1 MRSYQQ
7 FCPAARALDVVGER
21 WSLLVIRDL
30 LTGPKRYTDLQA
42 GLPGI
47 GPNVLADRLR
57 SLEGAGLIAKR
68 RLPPPAASTVY
79 ELTELGSGLRPVLTE
94 LFGWGLQLVG
104 APATDDALKAS
115 WWLPALE
122 ASIDSGSVSANLD
135 DTYELRIGGE
145 AITIDATAGDI
156 LIREG
161 PAERP
166 DAIVRTDHETFA
178 LLGRGQVS
186 PLQAIETGKMTVEGD
201 PAAAERLGALFALEG
216 AGPKPATS

>member
-1 MRSYQQ
+1 
-7 FCPAARALDVVGER
+7 
-21 WSLLVIRDL
+21 
-30 LTGPKRYTDLQA
+30 
-42 GLPGI
+42 
-47 GPNVLADRLR
+47 VLADRLR

-94 LFGWGLQLVG
+94 LLGWGLQLVG
-104 APATDDALKAS
+104 APTADDALKAS

-122 ASIDSGSVSANLD
+122 ASIDSGSVSADLD

-145 AITIDATAGDI
+145 AITIDATGGDI

-161 PAERP
+161 SAESP

-201 PAAAERLGALFALEG
+201 TAAAERLAALFALDG
-216 AGPKPATS
+216 ADREPASG